1 MRGKDEYELGDLT
14 MALDKIGKDMTCQLT
29 GKDDYEGETIL
40 VFHSCN
46 HFSCLF
52 VMPLTHT
59 NALYV
64 YCLFTQAGDLTTE
77 IDSRVKSSVADF
89 CGKDEYEVGDLSS
102 EVDRRAR
109 AKVFEF
115 IGTEVRR
122 SGHKRI

>member
-1 MRGKDEYELGDLT
+1 V
-14 MALDKIGKDMTCQLT
+14 QS
-29 GKDDYEGETIL
+29 
-40 VFHSCN
+40 F
-46 HFSCLF
+46 FLF
-52 VMPLTHT
+52 VCHATHSHQCFVRV
-59 NALYV
+59 LP
-64 YCLFTQAGDLTTE
+64 FTQAGDLTTE